1 MTARKLSAPAT
12 TTCGF
17 GGVRY
22 RIALDWGEFEMMGRL
37 GLLAFVFVAMSGS
50 AQAEA
55 WTCSAKN
62 IVSGNYA
69 GGDTAYI
76 HLSPYERGNN
86 YPVTK
91 KGKTVTGR
99 TSNGTP
105 FVCKQQ

>member
-1 MTARKLSAPAT
+1 MKR
-12 TTCGF
+12 
-17 GGVRY
+17 V
-22 RIALDWGEFEMMGRL
+22 
-37 GLLAFVFVAMSGS
+37 GLLVLVSLALSGS

-62 IVSGNYA
+62 IVSGNYD
-69 GGDTAYI
+69 GGATAYI

-86 YPVTK
+86 YPVTR